1 MPKKNGKKKK
11 DDSPPDLGDAVRSAF
26 ERTFQAYTESGER
39 TRSVLDEMAS
49 AASRIRQS
57 LQDSGGADEVA
68 GLRRE
73 VEALSRRVAA
83 LEAAQVKPATRRAP
97 ARKSTGTRKTTSG
110 TTRRRATGGGSSS
123 SGTSS

>member
-1 MPKKNGKKKK
+1 MAKKDDKKKK
-11 DDSPPDLGDAVRSAF
+11 SDAPPDLGEAVRAAF

-57 LQDSGGADEVA
+57 LQDSGGADDVA

-73 VEALSRRVAA
+73 VEALSKRVAA
-83 LEAAQVKPATRRAP
+83 LEEAAAKKPATRRAP
-97 ARKSTGTRKTTSG
+97 ARKTGTGTARKSSTS
-110 TTRRRATGGGSSS
+110 TTRRRTSSS
-123 SGTSS
+123 